1 MELNES
7 RPRSPRPSR
16 QGQFGMTLTELLVSM
31 AILAAISGSIAGAF
45 AIGFKVLSPTG
56 AQATLV
62 GNHDLLAFEQQI
74 GADVARADCLA
85 SIGPP
90 VQTSIPTT
98 GCTNSVMRPIRSGG
112 STCGSSYFL
121 CLAWYVPGAYVPG
134 APPATCHTVTYSA
147 QAATQVVDRSDFNS
161 STGVTK
167 TARIATGGLSVQATW
182 GPPIATSN
190 NGYGWTNKV
199 KVVVTQQAIAG
210 AKAAAKPPQTTFYLV
225 PLAADPLSPVLPAG
239 ASPC

>member
-1 MELNES
+1 MELS
-7 RPRSPRPSR
+7 TAPRRSPAPRRGS
-16 QGQFGMTLTELLVSM
+16 QIGMTLTELLVSM

-85 SIGPP
+85 SSGPP

-98 GCTNSVMRPIRSGG
+98 GCTSSVMRPAGAGG

-121 CLAWYVPGAYVPG
+121 CVAWYVPGAS
-134 APPATCHTVTYSA
+134 PATCHTVTYSQLA
-147 QAATQVVDRSDFNS
+147 GTGVVERSDLT
-161 STGVTK
+161 TGRN
-167 TARIATGGLSVQATW
+167 ARIATGGLLVTASWT
-182 GPPIATSN
+182 PTATSN
-190 NGYGWTNKV
+190 NGYRWTNKV
-199 KVVVTQQAIAG
+199 KVVVTQQAITG
-210 AKAAAKPPQTTFYLV
+210 AKAAAKPATTTFYLV

-239 ASPC
+239 SSPC